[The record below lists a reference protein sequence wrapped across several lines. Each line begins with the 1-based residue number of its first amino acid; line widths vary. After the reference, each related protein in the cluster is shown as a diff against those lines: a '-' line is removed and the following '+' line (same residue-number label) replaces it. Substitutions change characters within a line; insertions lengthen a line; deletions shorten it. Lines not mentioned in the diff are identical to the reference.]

1 MATKKTVII
10 PGAGAV
16 QGYTEQTDGSQAM
29 DVNMVASAASVSTTS
44 QRISTN
50 TAGDNQLLA
59 AVAAKTHRIHSL
71 RLSVAGAVVV
81 QVKDGA
87 TVLEVFNFA
96 GNGGGLTLDFREKPY
111 YVGGV
116 NTAFIINL
124 SAAVQVEGRFEY
136 ITA

>member
-10 PGAGAV
+10 PGQGAV
-16 QGYTEQTDGSQAM
+16 QGYTEQLDGTQAL
-29 DVNMVASAASVSTTS
+29 DVNMVASAAAVSTTS

-50 TAGDNQLLA
+50 TAGDNVLLS
-59 AVAAKTHRIHSL
+59 AVVAKSHRIHSL
-71 RLSVAGAVVV
+71 RLSVAGAVIV
-81 QVKDGA
+81 QVKDGT

-111 YVGGV
+111 YVCAT
-116 NTAFIINL
+116 NSAFTINL